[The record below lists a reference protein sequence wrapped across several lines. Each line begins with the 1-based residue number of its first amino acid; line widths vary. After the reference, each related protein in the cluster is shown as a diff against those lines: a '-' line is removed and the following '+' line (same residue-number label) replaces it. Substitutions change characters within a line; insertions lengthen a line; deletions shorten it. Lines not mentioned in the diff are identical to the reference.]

1 MLKKLGVWV
10 KDKGRAVAVVS
21 ALAVA
26 TVAQAQPPNPTFEL
40 QMPVEPDVI
49 RDAIVAVGG
58 GILLTIMGVGIAFML
73 IKRLGWGLG
82 RKVSG

>member
-1 MLKKLGVWV
+1 MFKKVGVWV

-21 ALAVA
+21 SLAVA
-26 TVAQAQPPNPTFEL
+26 TVAQASPPTPTFDL
-40 QMPVEPDVI
+40 QMPVQPDVI
-49 RDAIVAVGG
+49 RNAIVSVGG